1 MKTTAKFAFVAATLF
16 AGSAMAFQDS
26 MVDYPQNVAYEQ
38 PAAVQAPANRN
49 VTAEVAN
56 IQVDPMAYPANHAAP
71 APTQLTREQVKEELA
86 RFVGNNFRIGVSP
99 AYPARG

>member
-1 MKTTAKFAFVAATLF
+1 MKTTAKIAFTAAAMF

-38 PAAVQAPANRN
+38 PVAVQTSVAGN
-49 VTAEVAN
+49 VTTGVAN
-56 IQVDPMAYPANHAAP
+56 IHVDPMAYPANHATP
-71 APTQLTREQVKEELA
+71 APTQLTREEVKEELA
-86 RFVGNNFRIGVSP
+86 RFVGDNFRIGVSP